1 MHTPRNTPV
10 AIISPCYNAAAFI
23 PHTWETLLHQSRQD
37 FIWIV
42 TDDASTDNSVALLQ
56 EITQKDD
63 RLILIQ
69 NEQNQGAAV
78 SRNRCIEAAL
88 AQGCTY
94 LAFLDIDDYW
104 KPAKLETSIRFL
116 EENNAHFSFHSY
128 QKGKNGSGS
137 IIHAPEIVTYDSIVR
152 TNSVP
157 TSTVVLRAEIVGDT
171 RMRNELR
178 WNQDYVFWMD
188 LLRKG
193 YKAYGFDEA
202 LTIYNVGHKS
212 LSSNKLNKAL
222 RQWRILRDYT
232 EFGLFARLRFFFVYM
247 FFGTFKYL
255 K

>member
-1 MHTPRNTPV
+1 MLPTRNTTV

-23 PHTWETLLHQSRQD
+23 PHTWESLQKQSWQA
-37 FIWIV
+37 FLWII
-42 TDDASTDNSVALLQ
+42 TDDASTDNSVELL
-56 EITQKDD
+56 EAIAADDD
-63 RLILIQ
+63 RVILMK
-69 NEQNQGAAV
+69 NNSNQGAAV
-78 SRNRCIEAAL
+78 SRNRCISEAL
-88 AQGCTY
+88 RRDCTY

-104 KPAKLETSIRFL
+104 KPEKLETSVQFL
-116 EENNAHFSFHSY
+116 EDKKAHFSFHSY

-137 IIHAPEIVTYDSIVR
+137 IIHAPEEVTYQRIVK

-157 TSTVVLRAEIVGDT
+157 TSTVVIRAEIVGDT
-171 RMRNELR
+171 RMRDELR

-193 YKAYGFDEA
+193 YTAYGFDQA

-232 EFGLFARLRFFFVYM
+232 EFGLLSRLRFFFVYM